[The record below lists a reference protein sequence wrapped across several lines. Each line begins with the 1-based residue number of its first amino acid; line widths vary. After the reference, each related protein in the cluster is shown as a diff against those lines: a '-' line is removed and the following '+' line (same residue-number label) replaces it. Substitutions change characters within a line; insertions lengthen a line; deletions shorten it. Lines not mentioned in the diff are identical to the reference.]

1 MEDGRSL
8 PVLRMKIIGS
18 IPIKKK
24 KKEKEKEA
32 VSTEGQPLLYMASI
46 LLFVFSDQIQST
58 TGLEPFYLRS
68 IISVVAGDNILAAVL
83 VNELQV

>member
-1 MEDGRSL
+1 MEDGQSL

-24 KKEKEKEA
+24 KKEKEA
-32 VSTEGQPLLYMASI
+32 VSAEGQPLLYMASI

-68 IISVVAGDNILAAVL
+68 IIGVVAGDNILAAVL

>member
-1 MEDGRSL
+1 MEVGQSS
-8 PVLRMKIIGS
+8 PVLRILTIGS
-18 IPIKKK
+18 IPDKEIKKK
-24 KKEKEKEA
+24 KEA

-68 IISVVAGDNILAAVL
+68 IISVVAGDNILTAVL
-83 VNELQV
+83 VNELQG

>member
-1 MEDGRSL
+1 MEDGQSS

-24 KKEKEKEA
+24 KKEA

-68 IISVVAGDNILAAVL
+68 IISVVAGDTILAAVL
-83 VNELQV
+83 VNKL